1 MNKKLI
7 LLAFFFIISSTY
19 SQKKEKIKG
28 SKIVSIEQVEIGEF
42 DNLEV
47 YDNLEVFLVKGNKC
61 AVEVEADDNLHDAIE
76 VDLKNNT
83 LRLRTTKDIS
93 GAKKTSLRITYTD
106 NFKMVVLRDKVSLT
120 ALSEVKVNEMTFK
133 SYDDSKLF
141 LNADIPNFTLITND
155 KSKVEL
161 NLKSQDAVLEF
172 NKNSSVKALI
182 ASNKLKCDMY
192 QKSSVAIEGDVEDI
206 KLRLDNNA
214 NFTGKNLVAKNASL
228 ILEGSS
234 KSSLNV
240 ATRLILEASGKSE
253 FNFFGEGKL
262 EVKRF
267 SDEASINKKIK

>member
-7 LLAFFFIISSTY
+7 LLAFFFIISLSY

-28 SKIVSIEQVEIGEF
+28 SKIVSIEQVEIGDF

-47 YDNLEVFLVKGNKC
+47 YDDLEVFLVKGNKC

-93 GAKKTSLRITYTD
+93 GAKKTSLRVTYTD
-106 NFKMVVLRDKVSLT
+106 NFKMVILRDNASLT
-120 ALSEVKVNEMTFK
+120 ALSEVKINEMTFK

-141 LNADIPNFTLITND
+141 LNADIHNFTLITND

-192 QKSSVAIEGDVEDI
+192 QKSAAVIEGDVEDI

-214 NFTGKNLVAKNASL
+214 NFTGKKLVTKNASL
-228 ILEGSS
+228 ILEGAS

-253 FNFFGEGKL
+253 FNFYGEGKL
-262 EVKRF
+262 EIKRF